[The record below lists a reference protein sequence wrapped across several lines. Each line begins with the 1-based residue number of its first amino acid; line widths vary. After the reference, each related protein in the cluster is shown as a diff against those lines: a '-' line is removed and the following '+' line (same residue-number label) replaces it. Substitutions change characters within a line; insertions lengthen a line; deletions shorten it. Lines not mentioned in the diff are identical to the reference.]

1 MPEIFEIKS
10 RIDGLKS
17 IHNITYAMQIVTISR
32 LKRITTQLQKLR
44 ESLVD
49 AKRVLGRLLVE
60 DEQVRNAFFNP
71 KLDPS
76 LPPVFI
82 LLFSNRGFCGSFN
95 QDVMNQFTAWC
106 DSQNIS
112 EDSVDLLCVG
122 KKAVFVTKNRKAR
135 FFAPLKDLFTQ
146 QENLELYEI
155 VDQYIKEGRR
165 IYSVQFEFKSIISQR
180 VTFEQFYPPREDAFA
195 PYITL
200 SAPVYV
206 EPAYKTAQ
214 NTMTAFYYR
223 LKLLKVIQDSTSSE
237 FSQRFLLMKSA
248 VDNVKSLSDELNMNL
263 NKERQRMITQEISEI
278 ISTFKALK
286 KEK

>member
-32 LKRITTQLQKLR
+32 IKRITNQLQKLR

-60 DEQVRNAFFNP
+60 DEHIRTAFFNP
-71 KLDPS
+71 ELALA

-82 LLFSNRGFCGSFN
+82 LCFSNRGFCGSFN
-95 QDVMNQFTAWC
+95 QDVLNQFTAWC
-106 DSQNIS
+106 HSQNIP
-112 EDSVDLLCVG
+112 EDSVELLCVG
-122 KKAVFVTKNRKAR
+122 KKAIFVTKKRKAR
-135 FFAPLKDLFTQ
+135 FFAPQKDLFTQ
-146 QENLELYEI
+146 EENLELYKI

-165 IYSVQFEFKSIISQR
+165 IYTVQFEFKSIISQR
-180 VTFEQFYPPREDAFA
+180 LTIEQFYPPREDAFA

-206 EPAYKTAQ
+206 EPAFKTAQ
-214 NTMTAFYYR
+214 TNMAAFYYR
-223 LKLLKVIQDSTSSE
+223 LKLLKVIQDSISSE

-286 KEK
+286 KQK